1 MTAVVKWILFR
12 RTLKGVCFMTC
23 IVRPRPVM
31 CTISSHKVLR
41 RFLPSSDQTEQ
52 TELDSR
58 HALHSN
64 NLYWGILLHLVSSL
78 LSSNN
83 VLNPFFRRKLSCL
96 RACGFLSHVPG
107 RRHER
112 VRRIFWAT
120 DLSARHF
127 LIFQTCAEYT
137 EVMKLFCWLKV
148 M

>member
-83 VLNPFFRRKLSCL
+83 VLNPFLEESLAISGLVDSYLTFLGGNMSEFGGYFEQLTCL
-96 RACGFLSHVPG
+96 PV
-107 RRHER
+107 
-112 VRRIFWAT
+112 IF
-120 DLSARHF
+120 
-127 LIFQTCAEYT
+127 
-137 EVMKLFCWLKV
+137 
-148 M
+148 